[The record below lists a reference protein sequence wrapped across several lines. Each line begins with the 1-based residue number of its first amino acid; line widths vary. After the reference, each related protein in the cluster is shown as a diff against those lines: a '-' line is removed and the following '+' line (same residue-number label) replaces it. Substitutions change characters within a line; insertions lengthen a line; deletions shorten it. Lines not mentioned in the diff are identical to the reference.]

1 MGILV
6 SSCLLYCNAMN
17 AVWCVCECVVSF
29 FIILGLEWAERRYI
43 LIHDG
48 GRTILLFIIFFNTY
62 IIFIIRR
69 RRINNE
75 KVKWHCW
82 WMNKNRE
89 GSNGQ
94 LFCILF
100 YGNEFWEQVKR
111 ILRRIFLMQ
120 LRTTVRYI
128 RQRQQGRECQALQLL
143 PLWALHVGS
152 KTCAF
157 ETI

>member
-1 MGILV
+1 MVIFLIDYYIAMQWMLCGVYV
-6 SSCLLYCNAMN
+6 SVFFPFLLFCD
-17 AVWCVCECVVSF
+17 
-29 FIILGLEWAERRYI
+29 EWAERYI
-43 LIHDG
+43 NNTRR
-48 GRTILLFIIFFNTY
+48 RTNDIFILFFNTY
-62 IIFIIRR
+62 YTVHIIRR
-69 RRINNE
+69 GRINNE

-120 LRTTVRYI
+120 LRPTVWYI